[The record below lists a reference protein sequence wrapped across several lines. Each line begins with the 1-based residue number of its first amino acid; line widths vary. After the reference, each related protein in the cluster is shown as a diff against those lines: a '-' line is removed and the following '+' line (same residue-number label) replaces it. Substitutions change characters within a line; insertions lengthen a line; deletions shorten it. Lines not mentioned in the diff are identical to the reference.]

1 MYGGFG
7 WIYGYPKASE
17 CHIYRP
23 LNHRVWEERERT
35 ERERENRGSFFLL
48 HFFENKDPYEG
59 RGPYKWLEGKS
70 RL

>member
-1 MYGGFG
+1 MELSLLMYGGFG

-35 ERERENRGSFFLL
+35 ERERTEEVFF
-48 HFFENKDPYEG
+48 FFISLKIKIPMREGDPTNG
-59 RGPYKWLEGKS
+59 
-70 RL
+70 